1 MARIIPGRFILN
13 SINIWSSLLQK
24 LLWSMILFSQLE
36 TTRRIGRTLSS
47 LRVSSPSQDSPPPSP
62 SRLSENVFGDS
73 SDSLPRTISVKEC
86 KYCQTYFL
94 HHPSVHPFSYPRAP
108 RSMSAVPS
116 LARTFLKFILNAVQA
131 LLSLPEQRFLQVERV
146 KQVMS
151 LIPDCNVKQAE
162 HSRSN

>member
-1 MARIIPGRFILN
+1 
-13 SINIWSSLLQK
+13 
-24 LLWSMILFSQLE
+24 
-36 TTRRIGRTLSS
+36 
-47 LRVSSPSQDSPPPSP
+47 
-62 SRLSENVFGDS
+62 
-73 SDSLPRTISVKEC
+73 
-86 KYCQTYFL
+86 
-94 HHPSVHPFSYPRAP
+94 
-108 RSMSAVPS
+108 MSAVPS